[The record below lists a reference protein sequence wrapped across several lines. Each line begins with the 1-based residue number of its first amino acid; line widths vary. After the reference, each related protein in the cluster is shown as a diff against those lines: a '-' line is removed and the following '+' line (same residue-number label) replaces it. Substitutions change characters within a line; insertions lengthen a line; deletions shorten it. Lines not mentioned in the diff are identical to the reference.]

1 MRRPLILIAIVVLLP
16 VGLVACGDDEGSA
29 AGFCDQAESF
39 SENDPFDSL
48 DPQDPDQVDEAVGLL
63 EDFRDAAPAE
73 IEDDLTAAVGFL
85 EAYADAIGE
94 AGDDPEA
101 QAEALSG
108 LEGEFGEIEA
118 KLANVETFV
127 SEECDVDLGG

>member
-1 MRRPLILIAIVVLLP
+1 MRRPLVLLVSVALVP

-29 AGFCDQAESF
+29 AGFCDQAENLVES
-39 SENDPFDSL
+39 DPFDSL
-48 DPQDPDQVDEAVGLL
+48 DPEDPNQIDEAVGLL

-73 IEDDLTAAVGFL
+73 IEDDLSATVDFF
-85 EAYADAIGE
+85 EAYAEATGE

-101 QAEALSG
+101 QAAVFSE
-108 LEGEFGEIEA
+108 LEEEFADIEA

-127 SEECDVDLGG
+127 TEECDVDLGG